1 LHRQVVKVQQILHSE
16 PSLDAL
22 SLRPNVTCSI
32 KIIFRGRAGAY
43 THRPAGIEESRGC
56 LGRSLEEDEVQL
68 PPAHQK
74 AQGPRLG
81 FAAQGR
87 VRAPGFSARSA
98 GLGVVCVCMCVRVWV
113 AWRWTA
119 PSHSSVGHASA
130 FRNKRWHE
138 DGLRGTHRRILDHFF
153 WVETHR
159 HLHVKKRKVRQRR
172 EKKWSGFGWRVIF
185 GGGGWGRTLP
195 MKVLFSPSPISVCW
209 PPGTGVSRVGGIAAS
224 G

>member
-1 LHRQVVKVQQILHSE
+1 MGTGWGGRGILHRQVVKVQQILHSE

-56 LGRSLEEDEVQL
+56 LGRSLEEDEVRL
-68 PPAHQK
+68 PPAHRK

-87 VRAPGFSARSA
+87 VRAPGFSARSF
-98 GLGVVCVCMCVRVWV
+98 GLGVVCVGGCVCVCV
-113 AWRWTA
+113 CAC
-119 PSHSSVGHASA
+119 
-130 FRNKRWHE
+130 
-138 DGLRGTHRRILDHFF
+138 GLRGGGQLRPTRR
-153 WVETHR
+153 
-159 HLHVKKRKVRQRR
+159 
-172 EKKWSGFGWRVIF
+172 SGTPRPFGIK
-185 GGGGWGRTLP
+185 GGMKTGFEARTAG
-195 MKVLFSPSPISVCW
+195 SSITS
-209 PPGTGVSRVGGIAAS
+209 S